1 MEEIFNILIQNKIS
15 PNQHYMLY
23 CLRNKI
29 QPTGINPYAEGRDLK
44 FKGYVNDKWELQ
56 PKSIELLD
64 KIDEFF
70 SVKKEETSKVIAGNN
85 FKENII
91 KYLDL
96 FPKRK
101 LPSGKLARSDKKNIE
116 NNFRWFFKTFDYDW
130 DIVLKS
136 RRHDVCII
144 ISKLNSN
151 TLNCVSGL
159 REKASLII
167 WSLIKVLPAPGLPP
181 ITFNVFHSM
190 PLVVASLNLDQG
202 V

>member
-56 PKSIELLD
+56 SKSIELLD

-70 SVKKEETSKVIAGNN
+70 SVKKEQTSKVIAGND

-130 DIVLKS
+130 DIVLKATAHYVDEYEKKNYLYMQTS
-136 RRHDVCII
+136 QYF
-144 ISKLNSN
+144 ISKTQPDKTKISELANYCSM
-151 TLNCVSGL
+151 LIDGVDMDDDDHFK
-159 REKASLII
+159 EK
-167 WSLIKVLPAPGLPP
+167 
-181 ITFNVFHSM
+181 
-190 PLVVASLNLDQG
+190 VV
-202 V
+202 

>member
-1 MEEIFNILIQNKIS
+1 
-15 PNQHYMLY
+15 MLFRS

-70 SVKKEETSKVIAGNN
+70 SVKKEQTSKVIAGND

-130 DIVLKS
+130 DIVLKATAHYVDEYEKKNYLYMQTS
-136 RRHDVCII
+136 QYF
-144 ISKLNSN
+144 ISKTQPDKTKISELANYCSM
-151 TLNCVSGL
+151 LIDGVDMDDDDHFK
-159 REKASLII
+159 EK
-167 WSLIKVLPAPGLPP
+167 
-181 ITFNVFHSM
+181 
-190 PLVVASLNLDQG
+190 VV
-202 V
+202 

>member
-70 SVKKEETSKVIAGNN
+70 SVKKEETSKVIAGND

-130 DIVLKS
+130 DIVLKATAHYVDEYEKKNYLYMQTS
-136 RRHDVCII
+136 QYF
-144 ISKLNSN
+144 ISKTQPDKTKISELANYCSMLIDGVDMDDDN
-151 TLNCVSGL
+151 HFK
-159 REKASLII
+159 EK
-167 WSLIKVLPAPGLPP
+167 
-181 ITFNVFHSM
+181 
-190 PLVVASLNLDQG
+190 VV
-202 V
+202 

>member
-130 DIVLKS
+130 DIVLKATAHYVDEYEKKNYLYMQTS
-136 RRHDVCII
+136 QYF
-144 ISKLNSN
+144 ISKTQPDKTKISELANYCSM
-151 TLNCVSGL
+151 LIDGVDMDDDDHFK
-159 REKASLII
+159 EK
-167 WSLIKVLPAPGLPP
+167 
-181 ITFNVFHSM
+181 
-190 PLVVASLNLDQG
+190 VV
-202 V
+202 

>member
-70 SVKKEETSKVIAGNN
+70 SVKKEQTSKVIAGND

-130 DIVLKS
+130 DIVLKATAHYVDEYEKKNYLYMQTS
-136 RRHDVCII
+136 QYF
-144 ISKLNSN
+144 ISKTQSDKTKISELANYCSM
-151 TLNCVSGL
+151 LIDGVDMDDDDHFK
-159 REKASLII
+159 EK
-167 WSLIKVLPAPGLPP
+167 
-181 ITFNVFHSM
+181 
-190 PLVVASLNLDQG
+190 VV
-202 V
+202 

>member
-70 SVKKEETSKVIAGNN
+70 SVKKEQTSKVIAGND

-130 DIVLKS
+130 DIVLKATAHYVDEYEKKNYLYMQTS
-136 RRHDVCII
+136 QYF
-144 ISKLNSN
+144 ISKTQPDKTKISELANYCSMLIDGVN
-151 TLNCVSGL
+151 MDDDDHFK
-159 REKASLII
+159 EK
-167 WSLIKVLPAPGLPP
+167 
-181 ITFNVFHSM
+181 
-190 PLVVASLNLDQG
+190 VV
-202 V
+202 

>member
-70 SVKKEETSKVIAGNN
+70 SVKKEQTSKVIAGND

-130 DIVLKS
+130 DIVLKATAHYVDEYEKKNYLYMQTS
-136 RRHDVCII
+136 QYF
-144 ISKLNSN
+144 ISKTQPDKTKISELANYCSM
-151 TLNCVSGL
+151 LIDGVDMDDDDHFK
-159 REKASLII
+159 EK
-167 WSLIKVLPAPGLPP
+167 
-181 ITFNVFHSM
+181 
-190 PLVVASLNLDQG
+190 VV
-202 V
+202 

>member
-56 PKSIELLD
+56 SKSIELLD

-70 SVKKEETSKVIAGNN
+70 SVKKEETSKVIAGND

-130 DIVLKS
+130 DIVLKATAHYVDEYEKKNYLYMQTS
-136 RRHDVCII
+136 QYF
-144 ISKLNSN
+144 ISKTQPDKTKISELANYCSM
-151 TLNCVSGL
+151 LIDGVDMDDDDHFK
-159 REKASLII
+159 EK
-167 WSLIKVLPAPGLPP
+167 
-181 ITFNVFHSM
+181 
-190 PLVVASLNLDQG
+190 VV
-202 V
+202 